1 MNGGTANQMMFEFNN
16 VSAGARKKASY
27 KNTRTTG
34 KEQYYT
40 MPAVVDE
47 CITVM
52 EQCVVLKDKTLLEPC
67 GGTGEFIEGLIR
79 AGISADNIV
88 SYDIEPEHP
97 LVQCGDFLTT
107 DLPDE
112 AVTITNPPFGRCN
125 SLAKKFFHHA
135 AKNSTHI
142 GFLVPKSWRKW
153 TVINSLPRK
162 FHLVKDIDL
171 PRDCFYLAGDK
182 KTKKGVLSTVFQVW
196 ARREED
202 REIIAVPDHNLI
214 TKILPDKKGIVK
226 GANISIVTF
235 GHSCGRVIDIQG
247 AVPRK
252 TTTMYLSVKR
262 ADVLKAL
269 PCLNLARFYKNVAY
283 VEALSIHEINYALN
297 EYFGLPNYKFQN
309 PIYLRK

>member
-1 MNGGTANQMMFEFNN
+1 MNSQMMLEFNN

-40 MPAVVDE
+40 MPAVVDV
-47 CITVM
+47 CIGVM
-52 EQCVVLKDKTLLEPC
+52 EQCVALKDKTLVEPG
-67 GGTGEFIEGLIR
+67 GGTGEFIKGLMR
-79 AGISADNIV
+79 AGISADNII
-88 SYDIEPEHP
+88 SCDIEPAHP
-97 LVQCGDFLTT
+97 LVQQGDFLAT
-107 DLPDE
+107 DFPDDV
-112 AVTITNPPFGRCN
+112 VTITNPPFGRCN
-125 SLAKKFFHHA
+125 TLAKKFFHHA
-135 AKNSTHI
+135 AKSSTHI

-153 TVINSLPRK
+153 TVINSLPSK
-162 FHLVKDIDL
+162 FHLVRDIDL
-171 PRDCFYLAGDK
+171 PGDCFYLADDK
-182 KTKKGVLSTVFQVW
+182 KTKKGVLATVFQVW
-196 ARREED
+196 ERREAD

-226 GANISIVTF
+226 GANTSIVTF